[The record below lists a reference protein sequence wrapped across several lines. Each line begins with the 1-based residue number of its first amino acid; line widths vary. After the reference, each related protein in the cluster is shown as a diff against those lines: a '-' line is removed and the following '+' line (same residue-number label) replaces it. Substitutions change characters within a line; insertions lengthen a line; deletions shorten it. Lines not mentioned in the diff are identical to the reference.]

1 MSRARTFTREEI
13 FGAAMATAETGL
25 TSRLTTDGFILIGG
39 RDTAHF
45 RQYPTVPF
53 PVRCDQSYVYFLQ
66 TECFIKIG
74 TAVDIRRRHSDIQGN
89 NPKPVRLIH
98 YFHGTAT
105 EERAMHARFSPLRAG
120 REWFTL
126 AGDLLDYLD
135 EATDWA

>member
-1 MSRARTFTREEI
+1 MSRPRTFTREEI

-25 TSRLTTDGFILIGG
+25 PSRLTLDGCILIGD
-39 RDTAHF
+39 RLAPHF

-53 PVRCDQSYVYFLQ
+53 PDRCDQSYVYFLQ
-66 TECFIKIG
+66 TGCFIKIG

-98 YFHGTAT
+98 YYHGSAV
-105 EERAMHARFSPLRAG
+105 EERAMHARFSAFREG

-135 EATDWA
+135 EATGWA